1 MRNLL
6 PLVTLALTGLVA
18 ADLFVTEYA
27 VELPNPVDGFEACQ
41 KTHCDRDL
49 WKTLTTR
56 GTALCGFSTIDTV
69 GYQVRIPLLV
79 QRVPLVLHIAS
90 PTYDRRAGDDSTSA
104 IYKCDDSIVPLI
116 FTRIVDDFAFAA
128 HWSVSVSQEW
138 PSAPA
143 KRDFSPVKL
152 NPSTGTISVSHTE
165 CPDGN
170 NVTITTIDANGV
182 TETVEGVDNLS
193 KPMPDAFP
201 VNGTVTISGANGRN
215 GVGEF
220 FVTGDNQIVVQFGGD
235 NGPTLSTSHHLEIE
249 LCPD

>member
-49 WKTLTTR
+49 WETLTTR

-69 GYQVRIPLLV
+69 GY
-79 QRVPLVLHIAS
+79 
-90 PTYDRRAGDDSTSA
+90 RRAGDDSTSA

-182 TETVEGVDNLS
+182 TETV
-193 KPMPDAFP
+193 
-201 VNGTVTISGANGRN
+201 
-215 GVGEF
+215 
-220 FVTGDNQIVVQFGGD
+220 
-235 NGPTLSTSHHLEIE
+235 
-249 LCPD
+249 